1 MRTACVS
8 PGAVVTPM
16 QLAELSDQM
25 LDDVNARI
33 LAGRHA
39 APHEIAK
46 AFFYLASGEARFLL
60 ASAPSRV
67 A

>member
-1 MRTACVS
+1 
-8 PGAVVTPM
+8 M